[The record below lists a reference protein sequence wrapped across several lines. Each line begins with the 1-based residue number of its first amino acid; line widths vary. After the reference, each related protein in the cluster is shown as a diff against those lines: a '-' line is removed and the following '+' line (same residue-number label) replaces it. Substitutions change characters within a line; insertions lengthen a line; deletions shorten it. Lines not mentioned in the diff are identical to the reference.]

1 MLSEGRG
8 SLNIVVHKQI
18 LDAHLALE
26 TTNLDENLSFG
37 KNREIINVI
46 KSDSPSPRHRQQ
58 PHLRS
63 FFSPN
68 SSRTCEAAK
77 KSCIL
82 LT

>member
-37 KNREIINVI
+37 KNWEIINVI
-46 KSDSPSPRHRQQ
+46 KIDSPSPRHRQQ

-63 FFSPN
+63 FFLPILHGHA
-68 SSRTCEAAK
+68 RRPKKAAFY
-77 KSCIL
+77 
-82 LT
+82 